1 MEPLSTPAVLV
12 FEHAP
17 SEGPGLIGAA
27 LRRRGIAVR
36 KVRGFAGEPI
46 PQTLAETDGLVFM
59 GGPMNVDEEGR
70 FPFLRAE
77 KRLLELAL
85 AARLPVLG
93 VCLGSQLLAQVLG
106 AKVSRG
112 RRLEVGWLPL
122 RLLGA
127 AATDPLLGGAEQQP
141 VVFHWHGDRFDCPH
155 GAVPL
160 ARSALTACQAFR
172 YGAAHGLLFHMEV
185 TPCAVEAMASA
196 FPGDLAAAGLSRQSL
211 AIQTRTH
218 ASALGRMARVAFS
231 RWAARVRWDEH
242 LLERAAPA
250 GREPIAPK
258 PEE

>member
-1 MEPLSTPAVLV
+1 MESSSTPAVLV

-27 LRRRGIAVR
+27 LLGRGIPFR
-36 KVRGFAGEPI
+36 RVRGYAGDPI
-46 PQTLAETDGLVFM
+46 PGTLCGTAGLVIM

-70 FPFLRAE
+70 FPFLREE
-77 KRLLELAL
+77 KRLIELGLRAG
-85 AARLPVLG
+85 LPALG

-106 AKVSRG
+106 ARVSRG
-112 RRLEVGWLPL
+112 IRPDVGWLPVK
-122 RLLGA
+122 LLPAAGSDPLFCA
-127 AATDPLLGGAEQQP
+127 AAEP

-160 ARSALTACQAFR
+160 ARSELTACQAFR

-185 TPCAVEAMASA
+185 TPAAVEAMASA

-211 AIQTRTH
+211 AIQTQAH
-218 ASALGRMARVAFS
+218 ASALGRMARAVFS
-231 RWAARVRWDEH
+231 RWAARVRREVS
-242 LLERAAPA
+242 LRERAVPV
-250 GREPIAPK
+250 GRETMALE